1 MQRFIAVAGLCLVI
15 NFSAQAQGADRSF
28 NVLLSLGFTQ
38 GGSSIDSTNEFDR
51 LQAGRG
57 LMLCGGAEAP
67 VGERIWLQGRLCR
80 HVDGPV
86 PFGYSDAKFT
96 RYPIDVL
103 AHYAPNDKVR
113 VGAGVEWVTSAKVT
127 GTDASDST
135 RNFGSTVGL
144 VLEAEYR
151 FRPWI
156 GLKLGGVAERFKESG
171 TNNRFS
177 GNQLGLLNSRKI
189 FTGC

>member
-1 MQRFIAVAGLCLVI
+1 MHRFIVATWLSLAFIFASHAEG
-15 NFSAQAQGADRSF
+15 SERSF

-38 GGSSIDSTNEFDR
+38 GGSSIDSTNQFDR

-57 LMLCGGAEAP
+57 LLLCGGAEAP
-67 VGERIWLQGRLCR
+67 VGERISLQGRLCR

-113 VGAGVEWVTSAKVT
+113 VGAGLEWVTSARVT
-127 GTDASDST
+127 GTDSSGST

-156 GLKLGGVAERFKESG
+156 GLKLRGVAERFKESG
-171 TNNRFS
+171 TDNSFG
-177 GNQLGLLNSRKI
+177 GNQVGLLTSLYY
-189 FTGC
+189 